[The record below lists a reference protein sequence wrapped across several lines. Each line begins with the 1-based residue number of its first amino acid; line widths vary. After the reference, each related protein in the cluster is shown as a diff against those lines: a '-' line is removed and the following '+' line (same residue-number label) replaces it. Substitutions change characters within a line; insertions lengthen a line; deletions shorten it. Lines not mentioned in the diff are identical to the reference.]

1 MTAIQQKVGDPM
13 IVRRTKHPNVIGH
26 VVHFAR
32 RKPLGAVAL
41 FFIVAF
47 VLVALF
53 ADVITT
59 ADAATRPDSTMIGAD
74 PGVVSRAGRTYLLGG
89 DELGRDLFA
98 RIVYGARVSLT
109 VSIVAVG
116 VGGVIGT
123 LLGLSSAYLLGW
135 WDLVGQRVM
144 DAQQAIPGL
153 LMAMLL
159 VSVLHPSLAV
169 VTVAL
174 GLNLIPGVN
183 RVARGATMAVSR
195 GEFVEAARSIGC
207 RPRRVMLRHL
217 LPNIA
222 APIIVIATTGLG
234 AVIIGEASL
243 SFLGFGIP
251 APTPTWGGMIS
262 GGGRTLMFSHPLVL
276 VAPATALALT
286 VLSFNLF
293 GDALRDVLD
302 PRLRL

>member
-1 MTAIQQKVGDPM
+1 MTAVQQKVGEP
-13 IVRRTKHPNVIGH
+13 VLARRATRPNAIGQ
-26 VVHFAR
+26 VMLFVR

-41 FFIVAF
+41 LFIVTF
-47 VLVALF
+47 VFVALL

-74 PGVVSRAGRTYLLGG
+74 PGAVSRTGRTYLLGG

-116 VGGVIGT
+116 VGGVVGT
-123 LLGLSSAYLLGW
+123 MLGLSSAYLLGW

-159 VSVLHPSLAV
+159 VSVLQPSLMV

-183 RVARGATMAVSR
+183 RVARGATLAVSR
-195 GEFVEAARSIGC
+195 GEW
-207 RPRRVMLRHL
+207 VMLRHL

>member
-1 MTAIQQKVGDPM
+1 MTVRQQTGEAVLL
-13 IVRRTKHPNVIGH
+13 RRRPRQSALGH
-26 VVHFAR
+26 VLRFVR

-41 FFIVAF
+41 LFIVAF

-59 ADAATRPDSTMIGAD
+59 ADAATRPDSTMIGSD
-74 PGVVSRAGRTYLLGG
+74 PGAVSRTGRTYLLGG

-98 RIVYGARVSLT
+98 RVVYGARVSLT

-116 VGGVIGT
+116 VGGFVGT

-159 VSVLHPSLAV
+159 VSVLQPSLAV
-169 VTVAL
+169 VTIAL

-183 RVARGATMAVSR
+183 RVARGATLAVSR

-207 RPRRVMLRHL
+207 RPWRVMLRHL